1 VIDYAVCPTAN
12 VYDIIIVPTDGSEA
26 ARDATDHGVCQ
37 AAAHDARLV
46 FLAVVEMSGTAAPE
60 AHDSEALEQQRV
72 TRRDEA
78 ESLVAEAE
86 SAGVEA
92 ECVVETG
99 VPSRVILEQAAT
111 RGADLVVMATSARS
125 GVGRFLYGSVTEQ
138 VIRDGDTPVLAIQR

>member
-1 VIDYAVCPTAN
+1 MYRTLN
-12 VYDIIIVPTDGSEA
+12 VYELIIVPTDGSEA
-26 ARDATDHGVCQ
+26 AGNAADHGVCQ

-60 AHDSEALEQQRV
+60 ARDSDAIEDQRA
-72 TRRDEA
+72 TRRNEV

-86 SAGVEA
+86 SAGVDA
-92 ECVVETG
+92 EGVVETG
-99 VPSRVILEQAAT
+99 VPSRVILEQAT
-111 RGADLVVMATSARS
+111 VHGADLVVMATSARS